1 MTRTA
6 ATAAVFYF
14 GEMSNNLMKNYSRI
28 PISFLKGE
36 GSWLQTLSGEKYL
49 DALSGIAV
57 CGLGHCHPMITKSM
71 QDQAAQLVHTSN
83 LYEIDLQN
91 KLSKKLCQIA
101 DMDGVF
107 FCNSGAE
114 ANEAAIKLTR
124 LFAYKKNI
132 NMDFLH

>member
-36 GSWLQTLSGEKYL
+36 GSWLQTMSGEKYL

-57 CGLGHCHPMITKSM
+57 CGLG
-71 QDQAAQLVHTSN
+71 QVHTQQ
-83 LYEIDLQN
+83 Y
-91 KLSKKLCQIA
+91 
-101 DMDGVF
+101 
-107 FCNSGAE
+107 
-114 ANEAAIKLTR
+114 LTR
-124 LFAYKKNI
+124 HLGIFRQTLFVTN
-132 NMDFLH
+132 FLLP